1 MKKTQLYLLAF
12 VIAAMGFA
20 GFYYKWKV
28 LRFPVTPSAESE
40 VWEVQAR
47 VEFEARRGPNKV
59 TLQIPHNPPGYS
71 VIDENFVARNYGM
84 NIERSRG
91 AREVQWQIR
100 RASGTQTLYYKSTVY
115 RDDHPLEESGEPKIP
130 EAVVYEEPFATAR
143 ASLLDQVREKSIDS
157 TSFAG
162 ELVRRLND
170 KVPNEDVALL
180 LDKRARPGERAL
192 LAIELLAER
201 QIAARLLYG
210 IELNDRSVDAEL
222 IPYLRIWDST
232 TKLWRPVNA
241 TTGAEGLPENMFV
254 WSTAQKPVLAVE
266 DNPRADVSFSLQ
278 RSLADALDTAKENLR
293 SKNENFIAYSLLNLP
308 IETQQNFKILLLVPV
323 GAFIML
329 ILRNLVGIKTFGTFM
344 PVLVALSFNWTGL
357 IPGLI
362 LFATIIT
369 LGLLVRF
376 YLERLKL
383 LLVPR
388 LTAVLIIVV
397 LLMALVTVV
406 SNKLGINVGLS
417 VALFP
422 MIILTMTIERVSVAW
437 EERGPGFAVK
447 QALGSLFIAAL
458 AYLVM
463 GQERLQHLIF
473 VFPELLLV
481 LLAVTL
487 VLGRYSGYRLTELFR
502 FRALARDPDP
512 IAPAPVAPAADAPGQ
527 GGAA

>member
-12 VIAAMGFA
+12 VIAVAGFA

-28 LRFPVTPSAESE
+28 LRFPVEPSTESE

-84 NIERSRG
+84 NIERNRG

-100 RASGTQTLYYKSTVY
+100 RASDTQTLYYRATIY
-115 RDDHPLEESGEPKIP
+115 RDEHEATDPAEPKAP
-130 EAVVYEEPFATAR
+130 EVKIYEEPFATAR
-143 ASLLDQVREKSIDS
+143 SSLLDRVREKSIDS

-170 KVPNEDVALL
+170 AQADQDVSLL
-180 LDKRARPGERAL
+180 LDDKAKPETRAM
-192 LAIELLAER
+192 LAIDLLAER
-201 QIAARLLYG
+201 QISARLMYG
-210 IELNDRSVDAEL
+210 IELSDRSVDAEL
-222 IPYLRIWDST
+222 APYLRIWDST
-232 TKLWRPVNA
+232 AKQWRTINA
-241 TTGAEGLPENMFV
+241 VTGAEGLPENLFV
-254 WSTAQKPVLAVE
+254 WSTAQQPVLIVE
-266 DNPRADVSFSLQ
+266 DNPRANVSFTLQ

-293 SKNENFIAYSLLNLP
+293 SKDENFIAYSLLNLP

-344 PVLVALSFNWTGL
+344 PVLVALAFNWTGL

-369 LGLLVRF
+369 LGLLIRF

-397 LLMALVTVV
+397 LLMALITVI

-437 EERGPGFAVK
+437 EERGAGFAVK
-447 QALGSLFIAAL
+447 QALGSLLIAAL
-458 AYLVM
+458 AYTMM

-473 VFPELLLV
+473 VFPELLLI

-502 FRALARDPDP
+502 FRALVRDPDP
-512 IAPAPVAPAADAPGQ
+512 IAPAPVKAEQ
-527 GGAA
+527 GAGS

>member
-1 MKKTQLYLLAF
+1 MKKTQLYLLAL
-12 VIAAMGFA
+12 VVAAFGFA

-28 LRFPVTPSAESE
+28 LRFPVVPQTESE

-47 VEFEARRGPNKV
+47 VEFNARSGPNKV

-71 VIDENFVARNYGM
+71 VIDENFVARNFGM
-84 NIERSRG
+84 NIERVRG

-100 RASGTQTLYYKSTVY
+100 RASGAQALYYKATIY
-115 RDDHPLEESGEPKIP
+115 RDDHPAEDTPEPRQPEPK
-130 EAVVYEEPFATAR
+130 VYEEPFATAR
-143 ASLLDQVREKSIDS
+143 TSLLETVREKSVDS

-170 KVPNEDVALL
+170 KVPNGDVALL
-180 LDKRARPGERAL
+180 LDDKAKAEERAL

-201 QIAARLLYG
+201 QISARLMYG
-210 IELNDRSVDAEL
+210 LELNDQDVDASL
-222 IPYLRIWDST
+222 APYLRIWDST
-232 TKLWRPVNA
+232 AKQWRTVNA
-241 TTGAEGLPENMFV
+241 TTGAEGLPENLFV
-254 WSTAQKPVLAVE
+254 WSAAQKPVLVVE
-266 DNPRADVSFSLQ
+266 DNPRAHVSFSLQ

-344 PVLVALSFNWTGL
+344 PVLVALAFNWTGL

-388 LTAVLIIVV
+388 LTAVLIVVV

-437 EERGPGFAVK
+437 EERGATFAVK
-447 QALGSLFIAAL
+447 QAVGSLFIAAL

-487 VLGRYSGYRLTELFR
+487 VLGRYSGYRLMELVR
-502 FRALARDPDP
+502 FRALAREPDP
-512 IAPAPVAPAADAPGQ
+512 IAEPPPPRATEPGN
-527 GGAA
+527 GAL

>member
-1 MKKTQLYLLAF
+1 M
-12 VIAAMGFA
+12 
-20 GFYYKWKV
+20 
-28 LRFPVTPSAESE
+28 
-40 VWEVQAR
+40 
-47 VEFEARRGPNKV
+47 
-59 TLQIPHNPPGYS
+59 
-71 VIDENFVARNYGM
+71 
-84 NIERSRG
+84 
-91 AREVQWQIR
+91 
-100 RASGTQTLYYKSTVY
+100 
-115 RDDHPLEESGEPKIP
+115 
-130 EAVVYEEPFATAR
+130 
-143 ASLLDQVREKSIDS
+143 
-157 TSFAG
+157 
-162 ELVRRLND
+162 
-170 KVPNEDVALL
+170 
-180 LDKRARPGERAL
+180 
-192 LAIELLAER
+192 
-201 QIAARLLYG
+201 
-210 IELNDRSVDAEL
+210 
-222 IPYLRIWDST
+222 
-232 TKLWRPVNA
+232 
-241 TTGAEGLPENMFV
+241 
-254 WSTAQKPVLAVE
+254 
-266 DNPRADVSFSLQ
+266 
-278 RSLADALDTAKENLR
+278 
-293 SKNENFIAYSLLNLP
+293 P

-512 IAPAPVAPAADAPGQ
+512 IAPAPVAPVAPAADAPGQ